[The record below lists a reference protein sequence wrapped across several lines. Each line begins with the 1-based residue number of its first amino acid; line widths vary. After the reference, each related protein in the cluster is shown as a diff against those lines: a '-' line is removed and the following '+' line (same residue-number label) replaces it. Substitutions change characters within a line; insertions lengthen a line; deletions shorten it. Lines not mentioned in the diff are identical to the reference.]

1 MIQLT
6 DEAKVLLDK
15 YFATEAKSPIR
26 IYLVSGG

>member
-6 DEAKVLLDK
+6 EKAKVQLDN

-26 IYLVSGG
+26 IYLVTGG